1 MIGYLDLKIRYNNQ
15 VNRGRFI
22 DCCEHFDLSVSKTLF
37 QTGVDGNEPV
47 DVPPALRGP
56 IPVPLPGRLRHAE
69 AVAVKTLP
77 SLASGGPPGVDTH
90 FHIPCFTSLTLTSFV
105 HSGFW
110 SLKIR
115 AFI

>member
-1 MIGYLDLKIRYNNQ
+1 MDLKLRYNNK
-15 VNRGRFI
+15 VNPGRFI
-22 DCCEHFDLSVSKTLF
+22 DYCEHFDLSVSKTLF

-69 AVAVKTLP
+69 AVAVKALP
-77 SLASGGPPGVDTH
+77 SLASGGPSGVDTH
-90 FHIPCFTSLTLTSFV
+90 VLIPCFTSLKFTSLD

-110 SLKIR
+110 S
-115 AFI
+115 

>member
-1 MIGYLDLKIRYNNQ
+1 M
-15 VNRGRFI
+15 
-22 DCCEHFDLSVSKTLF
+22 SKTLF

-77 SLASGGPPGVDTH
+77 SLASGGPPGVEVDTPFIYTVYH
-90 FHIPCFTSLTLTSFV
+90 AFPVSLRFHL
-105 HSGFW
+105 
-110 SLKIR
+110 
-115 AFI
+115 FILDFGV